1 MTHQWSRALL
11 MGTLSLHLSIWK
23 RRSLVKIIVAEDL
36 ETVIVQVLIAH

>member
-1 MTHQWSRALL
+1 

-23 RRSLVKIIVAEDL
+23 RGSLVKIIGAEDL